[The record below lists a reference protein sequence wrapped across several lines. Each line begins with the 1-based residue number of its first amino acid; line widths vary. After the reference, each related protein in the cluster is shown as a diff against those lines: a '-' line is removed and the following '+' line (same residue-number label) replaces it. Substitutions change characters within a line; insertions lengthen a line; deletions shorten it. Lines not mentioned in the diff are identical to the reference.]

1 MKLSKNLKAKNTKRT
16 TECEVKKFEK
26 WCEKRKITVHLKT
39 VSPTDL
45 GEFLRTFFAEV
56 KIEKGQA
63 LTPSALTGVRA
74 AIHRHL
80 TCAPLSRNI
89 SILQD
94 SKLMSAN
101 KMFEAKAK
109 LFTKENNAKPKH
121 KSSIQSGDMQKIE
134 SILHGRAELGRR
146 LERWGEVSRVYLVLV
161 EFSICSP
168 RERGMKGAKKAVI
181 LNKDWWH
188 WSPLSHRKTYWTNW
202 KLPRRC

>member
-1 MKLSKNLKAKNTKRT
+1 MKLSKNLKRKTKRA
-16 TECEVKKFEK
+16 TEFEVKKFEK
-26 WCEKRKITVHLKT
+26 WCEKRKITVDLKT
-39 VSPTDL
+39 ISPTHFD
-45 GEFLRTFFAEV
+45 EFLRKFFAEV

-63 LTPSALTGVRA
+63 LTPSALTGIRA

-109 LFTKENNAKPKH
+109 LFTKENNAKPKY

-134 SILHGRAELGRR
+134 SILHGRAEPGRR
-146 LERWGEVSRVYLVLV
+146 LER
-161 EFSICSP
+161 
-168 RERGMKGAKKAVI
+168 
-181 LNKDWWH
+181 
-188 WSPLSHRKTYWTNW
+188 
-202 KLPRRC
+202 

>member
-1 MKLSKNLKAKNTKRT
+1 MWGKKVREMVWEKKNCSGSQNSKSYR
-16 TECEVKKFEK
+16 
-26 WCEKRKITVHLKT
+26 
-39 VSPTDL
+39 L
-45 GEFLRTFFAEV
+45 GEFLRKFFAGV

-63 LTPSALTGVRA
+63 LTPSALSGVRA

-101 KMFEAKAK
+101 KMFEGKAK

-134 SILHGRAELGRR
+134 SILHGKAKHGRR
-146 LERWGEVSRVYLVLV
+146 LERWGEASWVYLVLV
-161 EFSICSP
+161 EFSFCSP
-168 RERGMKGAKKAVI
+168 RRRGMKGA
-181 LNKDWWH
+181 
-188 WSPLSHRKTYWTNW
+188 
-202 KLPRRC
+202 

>member
-1 MKLSKNLKAKNTKRT
+1 MTFRDFKFSVFFYSDLENCRQLDEIEQEPQAKNTKRA

-26 WCEKRKITVHLKT
+26 WCEKRKIAVDLKT

-45 GEFLRTFFAEV
+45 GEFLRKFFAEV

-63 LTPSALTGVRA
+63 LTPSALSGVRA

-101 KMFEAKAK
+101 KMFEGKAK

-134 SILHGRAELGRR
+134 SILHGKAKHGRR
-146 LERWGEVSRVYLVLV
+146 LER
-161 EFSICSP
+161 
-168 RERGMKGAKKAVI
+168 
-181 LNKDWWH
+181 
-188 WSPLSHRKTYWTNW
+188 
-202 KLPRRC
+202 